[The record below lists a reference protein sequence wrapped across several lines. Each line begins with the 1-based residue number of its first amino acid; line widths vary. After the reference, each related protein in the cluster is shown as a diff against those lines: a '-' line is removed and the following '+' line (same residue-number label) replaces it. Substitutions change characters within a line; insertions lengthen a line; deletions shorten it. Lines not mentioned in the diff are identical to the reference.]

1 VREFLRQY
9 NARQKTTILLTSHY
23 MTDIQELCHRV
34 IIIDKGK
41 ISFDG
46 RLGEIIDR
54 FADFKI
60 VTISWQTGASF
71 PAVDFSR
78 FGELVENS
86 ANRIQIKVK
95 RDHVIA
101 VCKELLD
108 KVPVNDIDI
117 QEVPIEDVIRQIFAR

>member
-1 VREFLRQY
+1 
-9 NARQKTTILLTSHY
+9 

-78 FGELVENS
+78 FGELVEQS

-95 RDHVIA
+95 RDHVIV

-108 KVPVNDIDI
+108 KVPVDDIDI